1 MVSWQ
6 MLIGGCRL
14 GFEIHA
20 GSFDKLTH
28 YKVAAM
34 RLLYLRQQVICR
46 HPRLYICV
54 FVCQYGNLKKIKR
67 IKRRIFS
74 MLRNTRSKL
83 MNILPH
89 LVMIVF
95 KFLDSLVLYL

>member
-1 MVSWQ
+1 
-6 MLIGGCRL
+6 
-14 GFEIHA
+14 
-20 GSFDKLTH
+20 
-28 YKVAAM
+28 M

-46 HPRLYICV
+46 HPHLYICV
-54 FVCQYGNLKKIKR
+54 FVCQYGNLKKTKR

-95 KFLDSLVLYL
+95 KFLVSQAANNLKKYACLDSLVLYL

>member
-1 MVSWQ
+1 
-6 MLIGGCRL
+6 MLIGGCWL
-14 GFEIHA
+14 DFEIHA

-46 HPRLYICV
+46 HPHLYICV
-54 FVCQYGNLKKIKR
+54 FVCQYGNLKKTKR

-74 MLRNTRSKL
+74 MLR
-83 MNILPH
+83 I
-89 LVMIVF
+89 
-95 KFLDSLVLYL
+95 